1 MRKHPGERGGSIIE
15 FALISMT
22 LFPLLL
28 GTGALGVNMIR
39 VQQTTQL
46 AREAGEM
53 FARGVDFSKP
63 GNLSVLVQIGSPLG
77 LSATAGSGSAV
88 VILTALTYVDKQAC
102 ALAGAVDSNG
112 NPANCTNFGQWVF
125 AQRQVIGNGSVRTSN
140 TGSPLTSGPS
150 GVAVDPVSG
159 KISVNDYVSQAGAVA
174 QFSSINPY
182 SSVNGYVSGMPSGQ
196 YIYVAEAASTTL
208 SMSVYGGTATYA
220 FAMF

>member
-1 MRKHPGERGGSIIE
+1 MRNRASERGGSIIE

-63 GNLSVLVQIGSPLG
+63 GNLSVLVQIGSSLG
-77 LSATAGSGSAV
+77 LSATQGSGTAV

-102 ALAGAVDSNG
+102 ALAGAVDTNG

-125 AQRQVIGNGSVRTSN
+125 AQRQVVGNPSIRTSN
-140 TGSPLTSGPS
+140 TGSPLTTGPT
-150 GVAVDPVSG
+150 GVSMDPVSG
-159 KISVNDYVSQAGAVA
+159 KIAVNDYVSQAGAVA
-174 QFSSINPY
+174 RFSSINPY
-182 SSVNGYVSGMPSGQ
+182 SSVNGVVSGLPAGQ
-196 YIYVAEAASTTL
+196 YIYLAEAATSTL